1 MTNLRDAGQKFGII
15 PIVTIYYFDMDS
27 ITFKL
32 CNIIFPTFKMAS
44 H

>member
-15 PIVTIYYFDMDS
+15 PIVKIYSFDMDS

-32 CNIIFPTFKMAS
+32 CNIIFPTFKMTNY
-44 H
+44 